1 MSVLDVDQLLSP
13 ISDESPSGDDLEY
26 EPEFGAL
33 ERAAQGKA
41 EQVMGDE
48 VVAAEPPEW
57 SEVFE
62 QAQELLGRTK
72 DLRIAVHL
80 ARAAVNRKGVPGLA
94 DGLALIR
101 GLLEHFWDTVHP
113 VLDAEDDNDP
123 TFRVN
128 SVLPLSDKAG
138 LLGDILVMP
147 LVSSR
152 AVGRF
157 SLRDVRVAKGE
168 LHALPDQENVP
179 DAALIHAAF
188 MDVDLDTIQEDAQA
202 IDSALES
209 AKQIDAIYIENV
221 GGANSPELAGLLAE
235 LKMLKI
241 VYAENLLARGVGVEM
256 PEGEGAA
263 GGGEPGAAAISG
275 EVRSREDAIRMIEK
289 ICSYF
294 ERNEPSSP
302 VPMLL
307 QRVKRLIPMDFL
319 EIMAELTPDAV
330 AQAEAIGGIK
340 HEDGY

>member
-41 EQVMGDE
+41 EQVMGDD

-80 ARAAVNRKGVPGLA
+80 TRAAVNQKGIPGLT

-101 GLLEHFWDTVHP
+101 GMLEQYWDTVHP
-113 VLDAEDDNDP
+113 ALDAEDNDDP

-128 SVLPLSDKAG
+128 SVLPLSDRAG
-138 LLGDILVMP
+138 LLADILVMP

-168 LHALPDQENVP
+168 LQPVTEQENVP

-188 MDVDLDTIQEDAQA
+188 MEVDLDTIQEAAQSV
-202 IDSALES
+202 DSALES
-209 AKQIDAIYIENV
+209 VKQIDAIYTEKV
-221 GGANSPELAGLLAE
+221 GGAYSPDLSGLLSE
-235 LKMLKI
+235 LKMIKI
-241 VYAENLLARGVGVEM
+241 VYAENLLARGVGEEM
-256 PEGEGAA
+256 SEEAGAA
-263 GGGEPGAAAISG
+263 GGGEPGSAAISG

-319 EIMAELTPDAV
+319 EIMRELTPDAV
-330 AQAEAIGGIK
+330 AQAEAIAGIK
-340 HEDGY
+340 SEDGY

>member
-26 EPEFGAL
+26 EPEFGTL

-41 EQVMGDE
+41 EQVMGDD

-80 ARAAVNRKGVPGLA
+80 TRAAVNRKGVPGLT

-101 GLLEHFWDTVHP
+101 GLLEQYWDTVHP

-168 LHALPDQENVP
+168 LHPLSDQESVP

-188 MDVDLDTIQEDAQA
+188 MDVDLESLQADAQA
-202 IDSALES
+202 IDSAMES
-209 AKQIDAIYIENV
+209 AKQIDAIYIEQV
-221 GGANSPELAGLLAE
+221 GGANSPDMSGLLSE
-235 LKMLKI
+235 LKMLKL
-241 VYAENLLARGVGVEM
+241 VYAENLLARGVGEDM
-256 PEGEGAA
+256 PEGDSAA
-263 GGGEPGAAAISG
+263 GGEPGAAPISG
-275 EVRSREDAIRMIEK
+275 EVRSREDAIRMIDK
-289 ICSYF
+289 ICTYF

-307 QRVKRLIPMDFL
+307 QRSKRLISMDFL
-319 EIMAELTPDAV
+319 EIMRELTPDAV
-330 AQAEAIGGIK
+330 SQAEAIGGIK
-340 HEDGY
+340 HDDGY

>member
-1 MSVLDVDQLLSP
+1 
-13 ISDESPSGDDLEY
+13 
-26 EPEFGAL
+26 
-33 ERAAQGKA
+33 
-41 EQVMGDE
+41 MGDE

-72 DLRIAVHL
+72 DLRVAVHL
-80 ARAAVNRKGVPGLA
+80 VRAAVNKTGVPGLA
-94 DGLALIR
+94 DGLALIS
-101 GLLEHFWDTVHP
+101 GLLEQYWDTVHP

-128 SVLPLSDKAG
+128 SVLPLSDKGG
-138 LLGDILVMP
+138 LLGDILMMP

-168 LHALPDQENVP
+168 LQPLADQESVP

-202 IDSALES
+202 VDSAIES
-209 AKQIDAIYIENV
+209 ANRIDAIYTENV
-221 GGANSPELAGLLAE
+221 GGAYSPDLAGLHSE

-256 PEGEGAA
+256 PEGEGAI
-263 GGGEPGAAAISG
+263 GGGEPAAAAISG

-319 EIMAELTPDAV
+319 EIMRELTPDAV
-330 AQAEAIGGIK
+330 AQAEAIAGIK
-340 HEDGY
+340 PDDGY